1 MLFLGFLNYR
11 LAIDGK
17 TPLVIAKVVKTVKT
31 ATNSFM
37 IMSLALMD

>member
-1 MLFLGFLNYR
+1 MLFSGFQNYR

-17 TPLVIAKVVKTVKT
+17 TPLVIANVVKTVKT

-37 IMSLALMD
+37 IMSFGLLY